1 MTRAIGLAAQT
12 AYKADAETILF
23 GYVGPWDDRAA
34 ETRTGSARE
43 MPFRLNRVPFFK
55 VVGHGATSSAAGGYL
70 VKFAHIARGGVVGD
84 VTAPNWVT
92 LGSIVFNGEGP
103 VEFGNT
109 GPEVER
115 LVRAGTSPTIVGD
128 VRVKGVRLFPGSGN
142 LSISNVALTSNVAT
156 VTVGTHTLQ
165 VGESVTINCSNSVF
179 SGTYTITAVT
189 GTTFDFART
198 NTNVTSAS
206 ATGTV
211 TNGVAVPA
219 GAGNVI
225 QIHPFR

>member
-1 MTRAIGLAAQT
+1 MTRAIGLAVQT
-12 AYKADAETILF
+12 AYKADAETILL

-43 MPFRLNRVPFFK
+43 MSLRLNRMQLFK

-70 VKFAHIARGGVVGD
+70 VKAAHIARGGVVGD

-92 LGSIVFNGEGP
+92 LGSIVFNGQGP
-103 VEFGNT
+103 VEFGRT

-115 LVRAGTSPTIVGD
+115 LVKAATSPTITGD

-142 LSISNVALTSNVAT
+142 LSITNVALTSNLAT
-156 VTVGTHTLQ
+156 VTVGAHTLQ
-165 VGESVTINCSNSVF
+165 IGESVTINCSNSVF

-198 NTNVTSAS
+198 NANVTSAS

-219 GAGNVI
+219 GTGNVI
-225 QIHPFR
+225 QIHPVL

>member
-43 MPFRLNRVPFFK
+43 MPFRLNRVSFK
-55 VVGHGATSSAAGGYL
+55 VVGHGASSSAAGGYL
-70 VKFAHIARGGVVGD
+70 VKAAHIARGGVVGD

-92 LGSIVFNGEGP
+92 LGSIVFGGEGP
-103 VEFGNT
+103 VEFGRT

-115 LVRAGTSPTIVGD
+115 MVKAATSPTIVGD

-198 NTNVTSAS
+198 NTNVTSAA

-219 GAGNVI
+219 GAGNMI

>member
-43 MPFRLNRVPFFK
+43 MPFRLNRVFFK

-70 VKFAHIARGGVVGD
+70 VKAAHIARGGVVGD

-92 LGSIVFNGEGP
+92 LGSIVFGGEGP
-103 VEFGNT
+103 VEFGRT

-115 LVRAGTSPTIVGD
+115 MVKAATSPTIVGD

>member
-1 MTRAIGLAAQT
+1 MTRAIGLAVQT
-12 AYKADAETILF
+12 AYKADAETILL

-43 MPFRLNRVPFFK
+43 MSLRLNRMPFFK
-55 VVGHGATSSAAGGYL
+55 FVGHGATSSAAGGYL
-70 VKFAHIARGGVVGD
+70 VKAAHIARGGVVGD

-92 LGSIVFNGEGP
+92 LGSIVFNGQGP
-103 VEFGNT
+103 VEFGRT

-115 LVRAGTSPTIVGD
+115 MVKAATSPTITGD

-142 LSISNVALTSNVAT
+142 LSITNVALTSNVAT
-156 VTVGTHTLQ
+156 VTVGAHTLQ
-165 VGESVTINCSNSVF
+165 IGESVTINCSNSVF

-198 NTNVTSAS
+198 NANVTSAS

-225 QIHPFR
+225 QIHPVL

>member
-1 MTRAIGLAAQT
+1 MTRAIGLAVQT
-12 AYKADAETILF
+12 AYKADAETILL

-43 MPFRLNRVPFFK
+43 MSLRLNRMQLFK

-70 VKFAHIARGGVVGD
+70 VKAAHIARGGVVGD

-92 LGSIVFNGEGP
+92 LGSIVFNGQGP
-103 VEFGNT
+103 VEFGRT

-115 LVRAGTSPTIVGD
+115 LVKAATSPTITGD

-142 LSISNVALTSNVAT
+142 LSITNVALTSNVAT
-156 VTVGTHTLQ
+156 VTVGAHTLQ
-165 VGESVTINCSNSVF
+165 IGESVTINCSNSVF

-198 NTNVTSAS
+198 NANVTSAS

-219 GAGNVI
+219 GTGNVI
-225 QIHPFR
+225 QIHPVL